1 MHSDRQSAVFLTL
14 DKLTRQLAAL
24 KVTYAVAGGLAVF
37 FHGYRRF
44 AEDVDILLTR
54 EGLQRFHKHLDELG
68 YEPLSSSNRK
78 LRDRELGVRIQL
90 LVCGDFPGDGKP
102 KPVAFPD
109 PSDARIERD
118 GIQWLDLPSLIDVKL
133 ASGIAVP
140 ARLRDLADVQEL
152 IRVLKLP
159 EDFSLDLE
167 AFVRE
172 KYVDLWD
179 AAQEGPWEYPD

>member
-1 MHSDRQSAVFLTL
+1 MHTDRQSAVFLTL
-14 DKLTRQLAAL
+14 DKLARQLAAL

-37 FHGYRRF
+37 YHGYRRF
-44 AEDVDILLTR
+44 AEDIDILVTR
-54 EGLQRFHKHLDELG
+54 EGLLRLGKHLDELG
-68 YEPLSSSNRK
+68 YEPLTESNRK
-78 LRDRELGVRIQL
+78 LRDRESGVRVQF

-109 PSDARIERD
+109 PADARIERD
-118 GIQWLDLPSLIDVKL
+118 GVQWLDLPSLINIKL

-159 EDFSLDLE
+159 EDFSHDLQG
-167 AFVRE
+167 FVRE
-172 KYVDLWD
+172 RYLELWD
-179 AAQEGPWEYPD
+179 AAQEGPWEYPG